1 LTTVQPREHLP
12 CHVESG
18 TRSVDGSH
26 RDQNPVCRVR
36 DVPARAT
43 VRRVERDVEG
53 AADEGERRNCTE
65 RREFHGK
72 TVLAVWACDIVERTT
87 FVVVCDVECGAERCW
102 SWGRLREGTSSLG
115 QEESDRDRSG
125 LNWVDLCDGPGW
137 TQCER
142 AGFVVVVVE
151 VLEL

>member
-1 LTTVQPREHLP
+1 MTTVQPREHLL
-12 CHVESG
+12 CHAESG

-65 RREFHGK
+65 RREFRGK

-87 FVVVCDVECGAERCW
+87 FVVVCDVECGAEGCQ
-102 SWGRLREGTSSLG
+102 SWGRLREGTGSLG

-125 LNWVDLCDGPGW
+125 LNWVDHYDGSGW
-137 TQCER
+137 MQYER
-142 AGFVVVVVE
+142 AGYVVVVVE
-151 VLEL
+151 VVGL